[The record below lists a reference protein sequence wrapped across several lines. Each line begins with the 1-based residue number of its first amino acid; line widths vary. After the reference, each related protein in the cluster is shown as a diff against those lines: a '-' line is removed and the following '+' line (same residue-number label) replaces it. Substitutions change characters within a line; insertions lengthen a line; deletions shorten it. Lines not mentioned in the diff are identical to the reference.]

1 MTDQPNSKNKGL
13 LVALLMILT
22 AASPIAGSAQAD
34 HDTDSDGNFTGTT
47 VKIGFL
53 GDQTGMISSYW
64 SGFYEAATIAN
75 NHLNEQAHDYGTNV
89 QFEIVYADSGCDSS
103 TATNGAH
110 ALVSAGVMF
119 VVGALCSGASM
130 SANAVLSAAGI
141 PHISPTSSSPALS
154 DSTTYPGFFRTITS
168 DGINGVGIAQLLDQ
182 AGGSGMSSPAL
193 VHVDDY
199 GYLSG
204 VSEAFEDT
212 WEEYGN
218 DLCMDSD
225 GYEMKF
231 VLDTD
236 PDYTSIAL
244 DIVGADCD
252 SVVLVT
258 YTDHGVDMVEELVD
272 RGFDHDNG
280 LIVSPA
286 SMDSAQAGDFETPSH
301 ADELTVLVPSWDH
314 DSEMHDDFWEE
325 CDSIIE
331 CSSMGIFQSN
341 SFDAISIVAQ
351 AHMLSEM
358 FDVPLE
364 DSIRYIGYQW
374 GGTSSNITFD
384 ENGDPY
390 GNGHEICDYNYNESN
405 GDLLLEC
412 DDYLPPS
419 DIDFEPDSD
428 LYGYDVFSLQLE
440 EFEESVHF
448 EVSLEEVDIEGETV
462 TISISRDIELDPSI
476 RQEIDYDFG
485 DGDGVL
491 NETEGFLFA
500 ELVIE
505 GYGLV
510 PHWVCFSMTSE
521 DLTPIDHDNRED
533 CEYAGGF
540 WAGPYGFLSTD
551 DEDGDGMPDSGPSL
565 DGGTSGCSWNG
576 IEGNAFEYVTLN
588 GISPS
593 CIDGLVMAWDFGED
607 ENAGWET
614 VPMISWIW
622 FGTFDASVD
631 PTDGNFTLSYPGD
644 PEGGSYQYPSET
656 NLCTSSYT
664 QGEGNQEFWQASVTT
679 HGSDWGPCITISG
692 LIEEVEIT
700 FASTDSDGDSYKDPY
715 DAFPDDSSEWADS
728 DGDGVGD
735 NADAFP
741 TDANETVDSDGDG
754 IGDNSDAYPTDANES
769 ADSDG
774 DGLGDNAD
782 AFPTDANETVD
793 SDGDGVGDNA
803 DAFPTDANE
812 SADSDGDGV
821 GDNADA
827 FPKDANE
834 TVDSDGDGVGDNSDT
849 DVDGDGVENAFDQFP
864 TDGSEGND
872 TDSDGIGDNQDTD
885 DDNDGVEDT
894 EDAFPLDPSETSDND
909 GDGIGDNADD
919 DDDNDGWLDATEVAC
934 ANAGGSGDK
943 DSPGA
948 KPSDLDGDGICDATD
963 DDDDN
968 DGYLDPVCF
977 PSHSMP
983 EYAGC
988 AVGEEDRFP
997 RDSTEWFDE
1006 DGDMSGDN
1014 ANPPPED
1021 GVPGF
1026 GALSAVMA
1034 VLLGLAVS
1042 RRRSD

>member
-1 MTDQPNSKNKGL
+1 
-13 LVALLMILT
+13 
-22 AASPIAGSAQAD
+22 
-34 HDTDSDGNFTGTT
+34 
-47 VKIGFL
+47 
-53 GDQTGMISSYW
+53 
-64 SGFYEAATIAN
+64 
-75 NHLNEQAHDYGTNV
+75 
-89 QFEIVYADSGCDSS
+89 
-103 TATNGAH
+103 
-110 ALVSAGVMF
+110 
-119 VVGALCSGASM
+119 
-130 SANAVLSAAGI
+130 
-141 PHISPTSSSPALS
+141 LS

-644 PEGGSYQYPSET
+644 PEGGSYQYPPET

-728 DGDGVGD
+728 DDDGVGD

-741 TDANETVDSDGDG
+741 TDANETVDG
-754 IGDNSDAYPTDANES
+754 
-769 ADSDG
+769 
-774 DGLGDNAD
+774 
-782 AFPTDANETVD
+782 
-793 SDGDGVGDNA
+793 DGDGVGDNA
-803 DAFPTDANE
+803 DAFPTNPNE

-827 FPKDANE
+827 FPLD
-834 TVDSDGDGVGDNSDT
+834 
-849 DVDGDGVENAFDQFP
+849 P
-864 TDGSEGND
+864 TE
-872 TDSDGIGDNQDTD
+872 
-885 DDNDGVEDT
+885 T
-894 EDAFPLDPSETSDND
+894 EDFD
-909 GDGIGDNADD
+909 GDGIGDNADTD
-919 DDDNDGWLDATEVAC
+919 T
-934 ANAGGSGDK
+934 
-943 DSPGA
+943 
-948 KPSDLDGDGICDATD
+948 DGDGIEDSDDNCTMSRDIHALVAEDYFSIMSEYGISLVQLSAAIEPSTNYSAETTQDRFLDWDSDGCWMFEDLDDDGDGMEEGAIDASIPEWWLYTPGDNCVIVANPDQFDNDEDGMGDACD

-968 DGYLDPVCF
+968 DGVAD
-977 PSHSMP
+977 S
-983 EYAGC
+983 
-988 AVGEEDRFP
+988 ED
-997 RDSTEWFDE
+997 E
-1006 DGDMSGDN
+1006 
-1014 ANPPPED
+1014 
-1021 GVPGF
+1021 
-1026 GALSAVMA
+1026 
-1034 VLLGLAVS
+1034 
-1042 RRRSD
+1042 